1 MMMMMMHRLLAVRSS
16 YCCEFVFGHVCV
28 YSLSTAS
35 LSLPATV
42 SVVMVWYYYVDMHCV
57 GLEKEAFTS

>member
-1 MMMMMMHRLLAVRSS
+1 MPEGEDDDDDDAYVVGCWVILLL
-16 YCCEFVFGHVCV
+16 YCEFVFGHVCV

-42 SVVMVWYYYVDMHCV
+42 SVVMV
-57 GLEKEAFTS
+57 